1 MNRRRFIEGSAAGLG
16 ALLTAGG
23 FAADRSGREVR
34 AGRID
39 ADLAIVGGGL
49 GGCAAA
55 LAALRAGR
63 TVVLTEPTDWI
74 GGQLTQQAVPPDE
87 HPWIER
93 FGRNRSYQEL
103 RDGIRFYYQK
113 HYPLSI
119 EAIAD
124 RSLNPGRGGVSAL
137 CCEPRVAL
145 AVLTAMLAPYASAG
159 KLTVLLER
167 VPVSAETDR
176 DRVRSVDVRHARS
189 GNRTTLV
196 APYFLDATELGDLL
210 PLAGVE
216 FVVGFE
222 SRTKTG
228 EDRGP
233 DQDRPLNQQAITYC
247 FAIDYQKEGDFTIDK
262 PAEYQFWRDYAPKM
276 KPSWPGKLLDWTA
289 TDPQTLEP
297 RRHAFN
303 PEGAGDGL
311 WVYRR
316 IADPRTFRPG
326 FLKGGM
332 TLVNWPQNDFL
343 LGPIIGPGVSAQD
356 AERRLAQAKQLSLS
370 LLYWMQTEAPRPD
383 GGTGWKGLRLRP
395 DVVGTEDGLA
405 KHAYIRES
413 RRIVAE
419 FTVLDKHVGT
429 ESRRK
434 ATGRTDVVRGER
446 FADSVGVG
454 SYRIDLHPSTEGD
467 NYIDISSLPFQIPLG
482 ALLPVRVENLLPACK
497 NLGVTHITN
506 GCYRLHPVEWA
517 IGEASGLLAS
527 FCVERKVVP
536 REVRSKPGL
545 FADFHRMSV
554 AHGVET
560 DWPELRPR

>member
-23 FAADRSGREVR
+23 FAADRSGRESR

-55 LAALRAGR
+55 LAALRAGL

-119 EAIAD
+119 EAAAD

-167 VPVSAETDR
+167 APVSVETDR
-176 DRVRSVDVRHARS
+176 DRVRSVVVRHTRS
-189 GNRTTLV
+189 GDSTTLV

-228 EDRGP
+228 EDRGA
-233 DQDRPLNQQAITYC
+233 DHEQPLNQQAITYC
-247 FAIDYQKEGDFTIDK
+247 FAIDYQKGRDFTIDK
-262 PAEYQFWRDYAPKM
+262 PSEYPFWRDYAPKM

-289 TDPQTLEP
+289 CHPQTLEP
-297 RRHAFN
+297 RRHAFD

-326 FLKGGM
+326 FLSGGM

-343 LGPIIGPGVSAQD
+343 LGPIIGPGVSPQD
-356 AERRLAQAKQLSLS
+356 VERRLAQAKQLSLS

-395 DVVGTEDGLA
+395 DVVGTDDGLA

-419 FTVLDKHVGT
+419 FTVLDTHVGT

-434 ATGRTDVVRGER
+434 ATGRADVVRGER

-517 IGEASGLLAS
+517 IGEAAGLLAS

-536 REVRSKPGL
+536 RDVRSKPGL
-545 FADFHRMSV
+545 FTDFHRMLVS
-554 AHGVET
+554 HGVET
-560 DWPELRPR
+560 DWPELKPR